1 MSTEHHSLLQKLQA
15 SEAFSRV
22 LLESSPDCIKLLD
35 LDGNLLSMNETGQR
49 LMEIDNFASFSGRCW
64 LDFWPQH
71 ALVEQAVDAA
81 KAGGEGR
88 FQGFSQTAK
97 GTPKW
102 WDVRVIRVSPP
113 DSLQDIL
120 LSVSRDMTEQKRA
133 EQRLAIDH
141 AVAQALLEA
150 SNLDAAAPA
159 IVDVFC
165 QQLNLEI
172 GEFWLLD
179 QTQDQIMCIA
189 RHMTQELEQ
198 SDAGQ
203 TFRQAQSFARNIGLP
218 GAAWQRKAPVW
229 MQDMADDPN
238 LWPNFWQSA
247 TLAAMKLHMG
257 LAFPILHEDEF
268 IGVITF
274 FARHPFVPEQ
284 TLLSMMAILGRE
296 IGQFVQAKRTEAAL
310 RQSEASYRALFEQ
323 AGVGKAEFDA
333 KSLRFLRV
341 NHRLC
346 EITGYSPDEL
356 LALSYE
362 QLLHPDEMADFKEA
376 RTRITG
382 ASPDIYVVERRYC
395 RKDGTTGWLE
405 LNFSPIATNQQEM
418 VRSVG
423 TIRDVTERKQAEQT
437 IRFQAR
443 LLDAV
448 EQAVIA
454 IDRNGQIIYWNRFA
468 EQLYGW
474 KASETLGQNISAII
488 SSGTAREQATEIMAA
503 LLQGKSWTGEFWVR
517 RRDGTIFPAY
527 VIDSPLYDEQNQLV
541 GIVGVSIDISE
552 RKAAAEAVRANAER
566 FQNLANAIPQI
577 VWVNNSAGE
586 QEYLNERWLE
596 YTGLSY
602 EVSLADSG
610 QAIHPADRS
619 QAFALWQ
626 EAYAQGAPYTHEM
639 RLRRADGVYR
649 WHLMRTVPVRNTE
662 GKIINWYGTATD
674 IDDRKR
680 AELNQ
685 QFLANL
691 THQLRMLLDPEEMRE
706 TVVSAL
712 GRYLNVER
720 CGLHEVDVTNDR
732 VIIHGSWRKQ
742 AVPDQSGTYPL
753 SSFVTAALQQTISE
767 GQSTTVSDAFTDP
780 RTTTAW
786 ESYQRLGVR
795 AFAFTP
801 YLEKGR
807 WVALLGVDCAEPRVW
822 QVDEVELLEEIT
834 NRFWPLIEKA
844 RAEQALRASAIQL
857 RLITDATPGLI
868 SYVDA
873 EQRYR
878 FVNAAYESWFGLTR
892 DQIIGSQIR
901 DLLGTET
908 YPQIEPYIQAALAG
922 QQVTF
927 QQIYPR
933 HDGAQRTAMVT
944 YVPQFEQDE
953 NEPTAAGNVPPTQVA
968 GFHILLT
975 DITELKET
983 EAALRASEELSRR
996 QLAELQA
1003 VYATAPIGLAVL
1015 DCDLRYVRLNER
1027 LAEINGRPIKEHWGR
1042 TVREIVPAL
1051 ADIAE
1056 PHLRHVIA
1064 TGEPVLGLEING
1076 ETAAQPGVERSWLE
1090 SCYPL
1095 ATANGQVLGVNVVIQ
1110 DITERKRY
1118 ERELQQIN
1126 ETLELRVAE
1135 RTREL
1140 TQRYEELD
1148 RFAYVASHDLKAPLR
1163 AIEHLATWISED
1175 ADELLP
1181 AKSKAHLDKMRSRI
1195 KRMEGLLDDLLA
1207 YSRADRYTSK
1217 PEKVDTGQLVDE
1229 VIKLFALP
1237 EGFAIT
1243 AQPAMPVAVTERVP
1257 LELIL
1262 RNLLSNAI
1270 KHHNRR
1276 DGHVQVTAR
1285 DLGKTIEFA
1294 VSDDGPG
1301 IDPQFHERIFQ
1312 MFQTLQ
1318 PRDKVEGSGIGLAVV
1333 KKVLESRGG
1342 KINVESAEG
1351 QGATFKF
1358 IWPK

>member
-15 SEAFSRV
+15 GDAFSRV
-22 LLESSPDCIKLLD
+22 LLENSPDCIKLLD
-35 LDGNLLSMNETGQR
+35 LEGNLLSMNETGQR

-64 LDFWPQH
+64 LDFWPQR
-71 ALVEQAVDAA
+71 ALVQQAVDVA
-81 KAGGEGR
+81 KAGGEGH
-88 FQGFSQTAK
+88 FQGFSLTAK

-102 WDVRVIRVSPP
+102 WDVRVIRI
-113 DSLQDIL
+113 SLPNGIQDIL

-133 EQRLAIDH
+133 EQRLTIAH
-141 AVAQALLEA
+141 AVTQALLEA
-150 SNLDAAAPA
+150 SNLDAAAPT

-179 QTQDQIMCIA
+179 PAQDQIMCIA
-189 RHMTQELEQ
+189 RCMTQELEQ

-203 TFRQAQSFARNIGLP
+203 AFRQTHTFARDICLAGT
-218 GAAWQRKAPVW
+218 AWQRRAPVW

-238 LWPNFWQSA
+238 FWRSA
-247 TLAAMKLHMG
+247 ALAAMNLHMG

-274 FARHPFVPEQ
+274 FARQPFVPEQ
-284 TLLSMMAILGRE
+284 TLLNMMAILGRE

-346 EITGYSPDEL
+346 EITGYTPDEL
-356 LALSYE
+356 LAMSYE
-362 QLLHPDEMADFKEA
+362 QLLHPDEMADFTQA
-376 RTRITG
+376 RARISGT
-382 ASPDIYVVERRYC
+382 SLNIYIVERRYR

-405 LNFSPIATNQQEM
+405 LNFSPIANNQQEM

-423 TIRDVTERKQAEQT
+423 TIRDITERKQAEQT
-437 IRFQAR
+437 IRFQAS

-454 IDRNGQIIYWNRFA
+454 IDRNGQILHWNRFA

-474 KASETLGQNISAII
+474 KASETLGQHVSTII
-488 SSGTAREQATEIMAA
+488 SSGTAREQANEIMAA
-503 LLQGKSWTGEFWVR
+503 LLQGKSWAGEFLVR

-527 VIDSPLYDEQNQLV
+527 VIDSPLYDEQNQLM

-566 FQNLANAIPQI
+566 FKNLADAIPQI
-577 VWVNNSAGE
+577 VWINNRSGV
-586 QEYLNERWLE
+586 QEYLNERWLQ

-602 EVSLADSG
+602 AVSLADSS
-610 QAIHPADRS
+610 QAIHPDDRS

-626 EAYAQGAPYTHEM
+626 AAYAQGVPYTHEM

-649 WHLMRTVPVRNTE
+649 WHLMRTVPVRDTE
-662 GKIINWYGTATD
+662 GQIINWYGTATD

-685 QFLANL
+685 QFLTNL

-706 TVVSAL
+706 TLVSAL
-712 GRYLNVER
+712 GGYLNVDR
-720 CGLHEVDVTNDR
+720 CGLHEVDITNDR

-742 AVPDQSGTYPL
+742 AAHDQSGVYPL
-753 SSFVTAALQQTISE
+753 SSFVTPALQHTISE
-767 GQSTTVSDAFTDP
+767 GQSTTVSDAFSDP
-780 RTTTAW
+780 HTAAAW

-822 QVDEVELLEEIT
+822 QADEVALLEEVT

-844 RAEQALRASAIQL
+844 RTEQALRASAIQL

-878 FVNAAYESWFGLTR
+878 FVNAAYESWFGRTR
-892 DQIIGSQIR
+892 DQIIGNRIR
-901 DLLGTET
+901 DLLGAET
-908 YPQIEPYIQAALAG
+908 YQQIEPYIQVALAG

-927 QQIYPR
+927 QQVYPR
-933 HDGAQRTAMVT
+933 HDGARRTAMVT
-944 YVPQFEQDE
+944 YVPQIEEDASA
-953 NEPTAAGNVPPTQVA
+953 PTTAGDAPPTWVA

-983 EAALRASEELSRR
+983 EAALRASEDLSRR

-1003 VYATAPIGLAVL
+1003 VYTTAPIGLAVL

-1027 LAEINGRPIKEHWGR
+1027 LAEINGQPISEHWGR

-1051 ADIAE
+1051 ADVAE
-1056 PHLRHVIA
+1056 PHLRCVIA
-1064 TGEPVLGLEING
+1064 TGEPLLGLEING
-1076 ETAAQPGVERSWLE
+1076 ETAAQPGVERSWME

-1095 ATANGQVLGVNVVIQ
+1095 TTANGQVIGVNVVIQ
-1110 DITERKRY
+1110 DITERKRS
-1118 ERELQQIN
+1118 ERELKQIN
-1126 ETLELRVAE
+1126 ESLEQRVAE

-1175 ADELLP
+1175 ADEVLP

-1237 EGFAIT
+1237 EGFTIT
-1243 AQPAMPVAVTERVP
+1243 TQPVMPVAVTERVP

-1285 DLGKTIEFA
+1285 DLGQTIEFA

-1342 KINVESAEG
+1342 KISVESAEG
-1351 QGATFKF
+1351 QGATFRF